1 MSRGA
6 KDDYLADGD
15 LLPYVYAG
23 KVIKRERDP
32 DTDPETQT
40 LSMRG
45 LAKIEIPGI
54 FDEGVWARPK
64 GSGSY
69 RRGRMESPPIG
80 CDVYVQFINGDPEM
94 GIWEYAD
101 PSDDEVY
108 PEYEH
113 PDVAVDGDVSF
124 RFVRDRRDGQQYAA
138 WQIIKE
144 LNNIE
149 TVIAEIRFD
158 IENNAIRLHADSTVS
173 ISSMGLVDISCN
185 GDIQIAGRKISP
197 VDRPL

>member
-6 KDDYLADGD
+6 KDDYLDGEQ
-15 LLPYVYAG
+15 LFGLYAG
-23 KVIKRERDP
+23 KVIKREKDP
-32 DTDPETQT
+32 EGDPETKT

-45 LAKIEIPGI
+45 MAKIEIPGM
-54 FDEGVWARPK
+54 FDDGVWARAK

-80 CDVYVQFINGDPEM
+80 CDVYVQFINGDQEM
-94 GIWEYAD
+94 GVWEYAD
-101 PSDDEVY
+101 PADDEVY
-108 PEYEH
+108 PEYDH

-144 LNNIE
+144 IDNIE
-149 TVIAEIRFD
+149 TVIAELRFD
-158 IENNAIRLHADSTVS
+158 IQNNAIRLHADSTVS